1 MWKSST
7 EKGEFIQLFHLD
19 QRISLGL
26 SLLPT
31 HKERLRLR
39 KIPFFPSLSATE
51 IPAPE
56 SQSFLLLTE
65 PQKASGKVKAY
76 PLGGVIQT
84 LCSLGGWRDWLGGDR
99 VGKEEITGG
108 G

>member
-1 MWKSST
+1 M

-26 SLLPT
+26 SVLPT

-51 IPAPE
+51 IPVPE

-84 LCSLGGWRDWLGGDR
+84 LCSLRGLERL
-99 VGKEEITGG
+99 VGAIRWGKKR
-108 G
+108 